1 MKHKN
6 WLESVWKD
14 QLGNLSYL
22 TNIGKKMSLLEI
34 KNAKLKL
41 DDKDILKGLSLSVN
55 SGEVHAIMGPNGSG
69 KSTLSYMLAGRDGYE
84 LESGEV
90 FLEGQSLSDM
100 EADERAR
107 SGLFLAFQYPVE
119 LPGVGGMSFLRE
131 AVNSRR
137 KFLGE
142 EELDHLAFVKEAR
155 KVASKMFV
163 KDEMLKRAVNV
174 GFSGGEK
181 KRFEILQMAML
192 KPKVSILDETDS
204 GLDVDALKIVSDG
217 VNAQRNDENAIVVIT
232 HYQRLLDYIVPDFVH
247 ILSDGNIIKSGGP
260 ELALEVEKNGYAGL
274 INAA

>member
-1 MKHKN
+1 
-6 WLESVWKD
+6 
-14 QLGNLSYL
+14 
-22 TNIGKKMSLLEI
+22 MSLLEI
-34 KNAKLKL
+34 KDAHLKL
-41 DDKDILKGLSLSVN
+41 DNKEILKGVSLTVN
-55 SGEVHAIMGPNGSG
+55 KGEVHAIMGPNGSG
-69 KSTLSYMLAGRDGYE
+69 KSTLSYALAGREGYE
-84 LESGEV
+84 LETGEIL
-90 FLEGQSLSDM
+90 LEGNSLNKMS
-100 EADERAR
+100 ADERAR
-107 SGLFLAFQYPVE
+107 AGLFLAFQYPVE

-142 EELDHLAFVKEAR
+142 KELDHLGFVKEAR
-155 KVASKMFV
+155 KEASKMFV

-204 GLDVDALKIVSDG
+204 GLDVDALKIVSEG
-217 VNAQRNDENAIVVIT
+217 VNAQRNNDNAIVVIT

-247 ILSDGNIIKSGGP
+247 ILSDGVIIKSGGP